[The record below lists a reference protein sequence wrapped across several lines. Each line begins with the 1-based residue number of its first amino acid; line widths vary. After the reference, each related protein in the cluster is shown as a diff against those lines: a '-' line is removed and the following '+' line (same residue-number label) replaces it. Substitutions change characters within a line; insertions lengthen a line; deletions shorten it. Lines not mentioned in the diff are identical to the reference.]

1 MEIIRGLHNLR
12 PEHRGCVLAIGNFDG
27 VHLGHQALLARLR
40 AQAERHALPAVV
52 QSFRPGAVAYFD
64 PANAPPSVL
73 PMRDTVRVLEDEGVA
88 RWSCLRFDGRF
99 ARFEADDYIRQV
111 LIDGLGVSAVVVG
124 HDFRFGARR
133 AGDVT
138 MLAEAGQHAGFSV
151 ETVDAVV
158 GPDGDRVSSTRV
170 REMLGNGDVQGAQ
183 QLLGRPFCLSGVV
196 RSGQQLGRDLG
207 AATANLAF
215 REQLALRH
223 GVYAVRMACA
233 GQEWPG
239 VANFGTRPTIGGG
252 HPVLEAH
259 ALGDTGALY
268 GRELR
273 VNFETFIRAEQRFD
287 SLDALSR
294 QIRADVKSARAH
306 FGLSA

>member
-1 MEIIRGLHNLR
+1 MEIIRGLHNLK
-12 PEHRGCVLAIGNFDG
+12 PSHHGCVLAIGNFDG

-40 AQAERHALPAVV
+40 AHSEQHGLPAVV
-52 QSFRPGAVAYFD
+52 QSFRPGAAAYFD
-64 PANAPPSVL
+64 PANAPPAVL
-73 PMRDTVRVLEDEGVA
+73 PVRDTVRVLEEEGVA
-88 RWSCLRFDGRF
+88 RWSCLRFDARF
-99 ARFEADDYIRQV
+99 ARFEAEDYIRQV
-111 LIDGLGVSAVVVG
+111 LVDGLGVAAVIVG

-133 AGDVT
+133 AGDVG
-138 MLAEAGQHAGFSV
+138 MLEAAGGQFGFTV
-151 ETVDAVV
+151 DTVDAVA
-158 GPDGDRVSSTRV
+158 GPDGERVSSTRV
-170 REMLGNGDVQGAQ
+170 RESLRSGDVEAAQ
-183 QLLGRPFCLSGVV
+183 SLLGRPFGLSGMV
-196 RSGQQLGRDLG
+196 RSGQQLGRELG
-207 AATANLAF
+207 TATANLGF

-223 GVYAVRMACA
+223 GVYAVRMECA

-239 VANFGTRPTIGGG
+239 VANFGTRPTVGGG

-259 ALGDTGALY
+259 ALGDTGTLY